1 MHLSAIKF
9 YNSCGCLK
17 IYLLLVHNIYQNHF
31 KLLLLS
37 SRGLWSTPKSDSEGV
52 GVVEK
57 KIFEVEVRMGV
68 PEKNFL
74 GVEVMEKDFFGVG
87 VEVIEK
93 KYVGVGFPNR
103 KT

>member
-1 MHLSAIKF
+1 
-9 YNSCGCLK
+9 
-17 IYLLLVHNIYQNHF
+17 
-31 KLLLLS
+31 
-37 SRGLWSTPKSDSEGV
+37 
-52 GVVEK
+52 VEK